1 MSKKTPNIKRG
12 QNPGDPIQGIWLKK
26 RRNEREDKRKF
37 VSEPF
42 ASKQL
47 ASKQLASKQLASKQ
61 LASKQL
67 ASKQLASEPFAS
79 EPRWP
84 RRELSVLRTKR

>member
-1 MSKKTPNIKRG
+1 MLLSKKTPNIKRG
-12 QNPGDPIQGIWLKK
+12 QNPGDPINGIWLKK

-37 VSEPF
+37 VSEP
-42 ASKQL
+42 
-47 ASKQLASKQLASKQ
+47 

-67 ASKQLASEPFAS
+67 ASKQLASEPFAP

-84 RRELSVLRTKR
+84 RRELSVLRTKS